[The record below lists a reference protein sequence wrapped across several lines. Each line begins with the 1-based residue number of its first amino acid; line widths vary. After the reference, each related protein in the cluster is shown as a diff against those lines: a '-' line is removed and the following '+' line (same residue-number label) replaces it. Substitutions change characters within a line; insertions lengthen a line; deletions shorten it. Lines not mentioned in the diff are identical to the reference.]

1 MTGNQWQIL
10 TNNHMAKAKTIL
22 FAEDDQVLMEVYR
35 KHLQRAGYHVVPAL
49 DGLETLKYLSIFVP
63 DLLVL
68 DLMMPKFDGEELLKF
83 ICTTPRLANLPL
95 FILSSNS
102 IIFADQ
108 EHLLQRAEK
117 YLIKQSCT
125 PAILLRAIQD
135 QLTGPMEAASART
148 VVSSNDPAPNL
159 APAGLKLGSSY

>member
-1 MTGNQWQIL
+1 
-10 TNNHMAKAKTIL
+10 MAKVKTIL

-35 KHLQRAGYHVVPAL
+35 KHLQRSGYHVVPAL

-63 DLLVL
+63 DLLIL
-68 DLMMPKFDGEELLKF
+68 DLMMPKFDGEELLRF

-125 PAILLRAIQD
+125 PAILVRAIQD
-135 QLTGPMEAASART
+135 QFTGPLEATPAHKP
-148 VVSSNDPAPNL
+148 VSSHDPSSNL
-159 APAGLKLGSSY
+159 ARVELKLGSTY